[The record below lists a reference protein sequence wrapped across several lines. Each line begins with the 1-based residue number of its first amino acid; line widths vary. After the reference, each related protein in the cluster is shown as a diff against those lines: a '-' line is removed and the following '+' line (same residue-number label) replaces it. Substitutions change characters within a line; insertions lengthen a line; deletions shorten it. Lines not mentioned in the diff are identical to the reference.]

1 MHVAESLSL
10 TACSQGILG
19 RISRAQWLVLPIV
32 LAALFGEPS
41 AEADERSAPHRPEPA
56 RLRPLPKTAKLLFT
70 SNQDAGTHRW
80 EVYAMDARG
89 RHVTRITRT
98 DENHFLVGIDRS
110 RRFIAATRGTE
121 KRKRVWLLDLKTGTE
136 TPLTDPKNH
145 AEGRSFSPD
154 GKWIVFWMVKAGDQ
168 FSDIYKI
175 RRDGT
180 GLTNLT
186 RTPRAHEFDPA
197 WSNSGHAIAYSFNNG
212 RPHRFVLRTMAPDG
226 GRVRTVY
233 TTDESVATAIFPAG
247 VYDPGWSPDDKWLL
261 VEKPVRFTGRGENGT
276 AGVWRILKV
285 SADGRHVV
293 DLTGQGAHR
302 NSAVY
307 TPSFS
312 PDGDTIVFTSR
323 YGSADPAR
331 GLSINL
337 LKMDSNGKGLRQL
350 TNTPHWEQ
358 FAVWIR

>member
-1 MHVAESLSL
+1 MNVAESLSL
-10 TACSQGILG
+10 MVRFQEGLG
-19 RISRAQWLVLPIV
+19 RRSWAPLLLFPIV
-32 LAALFGEPS
+32 SAALFGELF
-41 AEADERSAPHRPEPA
+41 AEADERSARHRPEPA

-70 SNQDAGTHRW
+70 SNQDTGTHRW
-80 EVYAMDARG
+80 EVYTMDARG

-110 RRFIAATRGTE
+110 RRYIVATRGTE
-121 KRKRVWLLDLKTGTE
+121 KRKRVWLLDLTTGTE
-136 TPLTDPKNH
+136 TPLTDQKNH

-154 GKWIVFWMVKAGDQ
+154 GKWIVFWMAVVGDP

-175 RRDGT
+175 RRGGT

-186 RTPRAHEFDPA
+186 KTPRAHEFDPA

-212 RPHRFVLRTMAPDG
+212 SPSRFVLNTMAPDG
-226 GRVRTVY
+226 SNVRTVY
-233 TTDESVATAIFPAG
+233 ATDKSVATTIFPPG
-247 VYDPGWSPDDKWLL
+247 VYDPCWSPDDKWIV

-285 SADGRHVV
+285 SADGRRVV

-302 NSAVY
+302 DSAVY

-312 PDGDTIVFTSR
+312 PDGDAIVFTSR
-323 YGSADPAR
+323 YGPADPSR
-331 GLSINL
+331 GLSINIL
-337 LKMDSNGKGLRQL
+337 RMDGNGKGLRQL
-350 TNTPHWEQ
+350 TKTPHWEQ

>member
-212 RPHRFVLRTMAPDG
+212 RPHRFVLRTMARTAAASGRSTPRTNPLQPPSSRQASTILAGARTTSGSSSRSPCASPGEARTALPAFG
-226 GRVRTVY
+226 GFSR
-233 TTDESVATAIFPAG
+233 
-247 VYDPGWSPDDKWLL
+247 
-261 VEKPVRFTGRGENGT
+261 
-276 AGVWRILKV
+276 
-285 SADGRHVV
+285 SAQMVV
-293 DLTGQGAHR
+293 T
-302 NSAVY
+302 
-307 TPSFS
+307 
-312 PDGDTIVFTSR
+312 
-323 YGSADPAR
+323 
-331 GLSINL
+331 
-337 LKMDSNGKGLRQL
+337 
-350 TNTPHWEQ
+350 W
-358 FAVWIR
+358 WI